1 MPTVK
6 PNTDEV
12 RFHMANVPSV
22 SDGDFEQKVLKSS
35 RPVLVDFSATWC
47 PPCKQL
53 APIIAGLAEELQGKV
68 DVYGVDVNDSP
79 DTAQKYGI
87 MAVPTLI
94 VFRNGEEKARATG
107 YMPKARIL
115 DLIARGVDQEAA
127 GQ

>member
-1 MPTVK
+1 MPTVER
-6 PNTDEV
+6 NTDEV
-12 RFHMANVPSV
+12 RSHMANVPSV

-47 PPCKQL
+47 APCKQL